1 VKAVA
6 AVLILL
12 LGGSVGAPLS
22 CAGWET
28 SAGDRQACC
37 KRAHHDHCQDQ
48 SAADDCCAKHQ
59 SARLGTTA
67 GRADVAS
74 VSIDAALIAGRV
86 SLPLIASPDADA
98 RDGAMIAR
106 VHVPP
111 GFLSPPLRI

>member
-1 VKAVA
+1 VRTVA

-28 SAGDRQACC
+28 SAADRQACC

-67 GRADVAS
+67 ARADVAGITS
-74 VSIDAALIAGRV
+74 DAAVMSTRV
-86 SLPLIASPDADA
+86 SLPLAASPDTDA
-98 RDGAMIAR
+98 RDGALITR
-106 VHVPP
+106 IHIPP
-111 GFLSPPLRI
+111 GFLSPLRI